1 WGKFYYRILQT
12 IINGNWERDGHD
24 MAGDSIN
31 YWGGISSGIIDVIFS
46 KNIPARSVRLV
57 EMVKEQIVNGNFQIF
72 SGDIYDQSG
81 ILRTPGKTPLTPA
94 QIVRMDWL
102 AENVEGSL
110 PSPEEMNG
118 EAAQMMKMQGIF
130 LGKDKVL

>member
-1 WGKFYYRILQT
+1 MKRFKKAAAFFLTLIITVMFAVPAFAQEGAYSIT
-12 IINGNWERDGHD
+12 IEPTTANHTYNV
-24 MAGDSIN
+24 
-31 YWGGISSGIIDVIFS
+31 Y
-46 KNIPARSVRLV
+46 
-57 EMVKEQIVNGNFQIF
+57 QIF